1 MEPGSLALLIYST
14 QVLLIVS
21 AAALAEAI
29 CRVSAPTVRQAYWR
43 TVAALCLALPL
54 AGFTTASHSADAVTF
69 DALPVAIATQETVG
83 LIAPSVGPAILWIW
97 ACGATVGFVW
107 LLAGAWRVRRL
118 RQQSLPAVL
127 EPYLDELRTAVAPRA
142 ECRWSSDL
150 RQPVTIGVR
159 HPVVLLP
166 WRFDDLTP
174 AAKRA
179 VLCHELF
186 HVERRDW
193 VWTVVEAHIRT
204 LLWFHPGVW
213 WLLDRLHLLRE
224 QVIDELVVARTSSR
238 RDYMLALMMFAD
250 NKPPAVLA
258 SAFLRQRHLKSRLR
272 QLLKETHMS
281 FKRLVWTMAALTM
294 VMGVVTGATVRA
306 IPLDLNAIAQN
317 RSGTQLEIRL
327 AEATPAPGLAEAVVS
342 GSGQRVYL
350 HPATLATGA
359 DVTSA
364 RVIDMGDSRFA
375 VGVTFSG
382 PASARMASGTAAH
395 VGRLLAIVLDGQV
408 VSAPTVRAPVSDSA
422 VISGI
427 FTAASAQE
435 LATRLAPVAPTQ
447 NGARDGVVLPVP
459 IHQERP
465 QYTPAAMAAQ
475 IEGSV
480 LLETLV
486 MADGSVGNVT
496 VVRSLDSDLGLDQQ
510 AIDALKLWTWK
521 PGTRNGEPTRVA
533 VQVEMTFMLK

>member
-1 MEPGSLALLIYST
+1 MEPGSFALLIYST

-21 AAALAEAI
+21 AAALAEVI

-54 AGFTTASHSADAVTF
+54 AGFTTASHPADAVTF
-69 DALPVAIATQETVG
+69 GVLPVAAAAQETVA
-83 LIAPSVGPAILWIW
+83 LIVPSVGPAILWIW
-97 ACGATVGFVW
+97 ACGAIVGFVW

-127 EPYLDELRTAVAPRA
+127 EPYLDELRAAVAPRA
-142 ECRWSSDL
+142 EFRWSSDL

-174 AAKRA
+174 EAKRA

-213 WLLDRLHLLRE
+213 WLIDRLQLLRE

-250 NKPPAVLA
+250 NTPPAVA

-272 QLLKETHMS
+272 HLLKETHMS

-294 VMGVVTGATVRA
+294 VMGVVTAATVRA
-306 IPLDLNAIAQN
+306 LPLDLNAIGQN
-317 RSGTQLEIRL
+317 RAGAQLEIRL
-327 AEATPAPGLAEAVVS
+327 AEATPAPGLVEAVVS
-342 GSGQRVYL
+342 GSGQRIYL

-364 RVIDMGDSRFA
+364 RVIDMGDSRFG

-382 PASARMASGTAAH
+382 AASARMASGTAAH
-395 VGRLLAIVLDGQV
+395 LGRPVAIVVDGQV
-408 VSAPTVRAPVSDSA
+408 VSAPTVRAPISESA
-422 VISGI
+422 VISGL
-427 FTAASAQE
+427 TATSAQT
-435 LATRLAPVAPTQ
+435 LATRLAPVAPAQKGT
-447 NGARDGVVLPVP
+447 GDGVVLPVP

-486 MADGSVGNVT
+486 MADGSVGNVK
-496 VVRSLDSDLGLDQQ
+496 VVRSLDSELGLDQQ
-510 AIDALKLWTWK
+510 AIDALNHWTWK

-533 VQVEMTFMLK
+533 VQVEMTFTLK